1 MTPSK
6 REFMYPEIS
15 EQERFPIL
23 TPGGRAFLHRMR
35 QHVSAPVW
43 NWPNGE
49 QLDHR
54 GLERVQQFQKAIVT
68 QGAYSSLDEPPWL
81 ADFAERC
88 ITEVPFYRKRTPL
101 KAPFSQL
108 LTCSRA
114 DLAPRPWDFVP
125 DSEPIDEL
133 VIFSSS
139 GTTGQPTRTPH
150 HPYSA
155 ACGIPLIEYA
165 LRELHGINVPRGVD
179 QVAITNVVA
188 YPGAFTTAIVVS
200 YLEEAGCVRVNLD
213 PSAWRSLPHREAYIN
228 TWKAPIWLGDPVAY
242 GALDQLKIDHAPQA
256 IVSGILHLSPSYAD
270 QLQRRYGCPVVD
282 LYAMTE
288 AGIIAAG
295 TSVGHRILP
304 HDLFVEVLDNEDQRC
319 PPGVRGEITLTGGR
333 NPFLPLLRYRTGDH
347 ASLSLID
354 GHRILV
360 DFEGRQTVEYRASN
374 GRSVHSM
381 ELTRLMR
388 RFPVHR
394 YQMRETDPDRYELL
408 IRGDVDRLIFEKEV
422 SQLFGDSTAVCYEE

>member
-1 MTPSK
+1 
-6 REFMYPEIS
+6 MYPEIS

-23 TPGGRAFLHRMR
+23 TPRGRTFLHQMR
-35 QHVSAPVW
+35 QHAAAPVW

-49 QLDHR
+49 QLDDR
-54 GLERVQQFQKAIVT
+54 GLERVKKFQRILASQRRYT
-68 QGAYSSLDEPPWL
+68 SLDEPAWL
-81 ADFAERC
+81 PEFVERC
-88 ITEVPFYRKRTPL
+88 VTEVPFYRNRTPQGVSFQDI
-101 KAPFSQL
+101 P
-108 LTCSRA
+108 TCSRS
-114 DLAPRPWDFVP
+114 DLAPRAWDFVP

-165 LRELHGINVPRGVD
+165 LRELHGITIPHGVD
-179 QVAITNVVA
+179 QVAITNFVA

-200 YLEEAGCVRVNLD
+200 YLSEAGCVRVNLD
-213 PSAWRSLPHREAYIN
+213 PSAWRSLAHRETYIN

-242 GALDQLKIDHAPQA
+242 GVLEQLDIDHTPQA

-270 QLQRRYGCPVVD
+270 KLRQRYGCPVLD

-295 TSVGHRILP
+295 TSVGHRILA
-304 HDLFVEVLDNEDQRC
+304 HDLFVEILDDEDRRC
-319 PPGVRGEITLTGGR
+319 PQGVRGEIALTGGR
-333 NPFLPLLRYRTGDH
+333 NPYLPLLRYRTGDH
-347 ASLSLID
+347 ASLNLID
-354 GHRILV
+354 GHRVLIE
-360 DFEGRQTVEYRASN
+360 FEGRQPVEYRSSD
-374 GRSVHSM
+374 GRSIHSM

-394 YQMRETDPDRYELL
+394 YQMQEISQHRYELL
-408 IRGDVDRLIFEKEV
+408 VRGDLDRETFEKEV
-422 SQLFGDSTAVCYEE
+422 AQLFGRSTTVVYEE

>member
-1 MTPSK
+1 
-6 REFMYPEIS
+6 MYPELS

-23 TPGGRAFLHRMR
+23 TPRGRSFLHRMR
-35 QHVSAPVW
+35 QHSAAPVW

-54 GLERVQQFQKAIVT
+54 GLERVLEFQRALAAR
-68 QGAYSSLDEPPWL
+68 GAYASLDEPGWL
-81 ADFAERC
+81 REFADHC
-88 ITEVPFYRKRTPL
+88 LTHVPFYRKRSPEGVR
-101 KAPFSQL
+101 FDQL
-108 LTCSRA
+108 PTCSRS
-114 DLAPRPWDFVP
+114 DLAPRAWDFVP
-125 DSEPIDEL
+125 DCEPVDEL

-165 LRELHGINVPRGVD
+165 LRELHGISMPRGVD
-179 QVAITNVVA
+179 QVAITNFVA

-213 PSAWRSLPHREAYIN
+213 PSAWRSLAQREAYIN
-228 TWKAPIWLGDPVAY
+228 AWNGPIWLGDPVAF
-242 GALDQLKIDHAPQA
+242 GALEALDIRPSPRA
-256 IVSGILHLSPSYAD
+256 IVSSILNLNPTYAARLR
-270 QLQRRYGCPVVD
+270 QRYGCPVVD

-295 TSVGHRILP
+295 TDVGHRILP
-304 HDLFVEVLDNEDQRC
+304 HDLFVEILDAEDRRC
-319 PPGVRGEITLTGGR
+319 PPGVHGEITLTGGR
-333 NPFLPLLRYRTGDH
+333 NPFLPLLRYRTGDF
-347 ASLSLID
+347 AALTLID
-354 GHRILV
+354 GYRVLV
-360 DFEGRQTVEYRASN
+360 DFEGRLPVEYRASD

-394 YQMRETDPDRYELL
+394 YQMCEVGAGRYQL
-408 IRGDVDRLIFEKEV
+408 ILRGDIDRESLEGAVAE
-422 SQLFGDSTAVCYEE
+422 LFGSSVQVCYEHDSV

>member
-1 MTPSK
+1 
-6 REFMYPEIS
+6 MYPELS

-23 TPGGRAFLHRMR
+23 TPRGRTFLHQMR
-35 QHVSAPVW
+35 QHAAAPLW

-49 QLDHR
+49 QLDDR
-54 GLERVQQFQKAIVT
+54 GLERVHKFQRALAAQRPYT
-68 QGAYSSLDEPPWL
+68 SLDEPPWL
-81 ADFAERC
+81 HDFVEHCVAQ
-88 ITEVPFYRKRTPL
+88 VPFYRRRTPQGV
-101 KAPFSQL
+101 PFQQL
-108 LTCSRA
+108 PTCCRS
-114 DLAPRPWDFVP
+114 DLAPRAWDFVP
-125 DSEPIDEL
+125 DSESIDEL

-165 LRELHGINVPRGVD
+165 LRELHGIRIPRGVD
-179 QVAITNVVA
+179 QVAITNFVS

-200 YLEEAGCVRVNLD
+200 YLGEAGCVRVNLD
-213 PSAWRSLPHREAYIN
+213 PSAWRSLEHREKYIN

-242 GALDQLKIDHAPQA
+242 GVLEQLDIDHTPRA
-256 IVSGILHLSPSYAD
+256 IASGILHLSPSYAD
-270 QLQRRYGCPVVD
+270 KLRQRYGCPVLD

-295 TSVGHRILP
+295 TSVGHRILA
-304 HDLFVEVLDNEDQRC
+304 HDLFVEILDDEDRRC
-319 PPGVRGEITLTGGR
+319 PPGARGEITLTGGR

-347 ASLSLID
+347 ASLALID
-354 GHRILV
+354 GHRVLIEF
-360 DFEGRQTVEYRASN
+360 DGRQPVEYRASD
-374 GRSVHSM
+374 GRQIHSM

-394 YQMRETDPDRYELL
+394 YQMHETGQQQYELRV
-408 IRGDVDRLIFEKEV
+408 RGDLDREIFEKAV
-422 SQLFGDSTAVCYEE
+422 AHLFGTTTTVHYEE